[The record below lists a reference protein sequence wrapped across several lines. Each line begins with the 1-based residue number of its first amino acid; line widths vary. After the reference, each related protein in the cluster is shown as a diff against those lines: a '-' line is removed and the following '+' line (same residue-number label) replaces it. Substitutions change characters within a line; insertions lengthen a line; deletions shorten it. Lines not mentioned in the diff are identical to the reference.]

1 MKHVRVSKVSRPP
14 VESTN
19 GSAANDGAWVI
30 EMRPAGS
37 KRATA
42 ERSTSQAPTSH
53 DLFEQTFHHLRG
65 FLERQYR

>member
-1 MKHVRVSKVSRPP
+1 MKRARVPKVSRPS

-19 GSAANDGAWVI
+19 RPAANDGAWVI

-37 KRATA
+37 KRTTA
-42 ERSTSQAPTSH
+42 ERSTSRAPTSH

-65 FLERQYR
+65 FLERLYR

>member
-1 MKHVRVSKVSRPP
+1 MKRAKPSRVSHPP

-19 GSAANDGAWVI
+19 GPAANDGAWVI

-37 KRATA
+37 RRTTA

-65 FLERQYR
+65 FLERMYR